1 MGNMSY
7 CRFYNTSKD
16 VEDCID
22 AIENGDMVNLSQDEY
37 DALMNLLYCAE
48 KIVEM
53 KEEIEDGARC
63 AEY

>member
-1 MGNMSY
+1 MSY

-22 AIENGDMVNLSQDEY
+22 AIENGDMVDLSQDEY

-53 KEEIEDGARC
+53 KEEIEDGARVT
-63 AEY
+63 EY

>member
-22 AIENGDMVNLSQDEY
+22 AIENGDMVDLSQDEY

-53 KEEIEDGARC
+53 KEEIEDGARVT
-63 AEY
+63 EY

>member
-1 MGNMSY
+1 MSY

-22 AIENGDMVNLSQDEY
+22 AIENGEMVDLSQDEY

-53 KEEIEDGARC
+53 KEEIEDGARVN
-63 AEY
+63 EY